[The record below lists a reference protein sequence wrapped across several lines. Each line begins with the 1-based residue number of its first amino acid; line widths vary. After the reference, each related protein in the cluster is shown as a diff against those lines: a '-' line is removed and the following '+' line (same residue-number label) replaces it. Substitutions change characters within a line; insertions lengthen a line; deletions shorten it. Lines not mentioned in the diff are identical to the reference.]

1 MLRYQ
6 GGEQA
11 KAGFYFNLGSWEV
24 TTLSGG
30 GGVLAGAADTSYLR
44 MPLPL
49 LLVAA
54 PLMGAAFAMF
64 LPFIGIAMV
73 LDYAVKQAWAAGRD
87 AFHATAMALGPHTRA
102 GEAYFTGHADKKQ
115 KDATPAEQVESKL
128 GEIEK
133 AIDEHERK
141 S

>member
-1 MLRYQ
+1 MLRHQ
-6 GGEQA
+6 GGEQV
-11 KAGFYFNLGSWEV
+11 KAGFYFNLESWEV
-24 TTLSGG
+24 TTLSGSG
-30 GGVLAGAADTSYLR
+30 GTLAGPAQTSYLR

-54 PLMGAAFAMF
+54 PLMGAAFAIF

-73 LDYAVKQAWAAGRD
+73 LDYAVKQAWAAGRE

-102 GEAYFTGHADKKQ
+102 GEAYFTGHADGKK
-115 KDATPAEQVESKL
+115 KDEKPGEQVQSKIEEL
-128 GEIEK
+128 EK

-141 S
+141 A

>member
-1 MLRYQ
+1 MMRYQ

-11 KAGFYFNLGSWEV
+11 KAGFYFNLESWEV
-24 TTLSGG
+24 TTLSGQG
-30 GGVLAGAADTSYLR
+30 GTLAGPGDTRYLR

-54 PLMGAAFAMF
+54 PLMGAAFAVF

-73 LDYAVKQAWAAGRD
+73 LDYAVKQAWAAGRE
-87 AFHATAMALGPHTRA
+87 ALHATAMALGPRTRT
-102 GEAYFTGHADKKQ
+102 GEAYFTGTSEAKKEEQ
-115 KDATPAEQVESKL
+115 PATQVEAKL
-128 GEIEK
+128 KDIEK